1 MQLHTHTHT
10 HSYNNFISFPWK
22 NIWSSEK
29 KLDQTRPAKS
39 ADRKKGREH
48 FWAGGNLMSFKFKL
62 RLMFIMKTQ
71 SDNANYNDYNND
83 KIMKS
88 C

>member
-1 MQLHTHTHT
+1 
-10 HSYNNFISFPWK
+10 
-22 NIWSSEK
+22 
-29 KLDQTRPAKS
+29 
-39 ADRKKGREH
+39 
-48 FWAGGNLMSFKFKL
+48 MSFKFKL

-88 C
+88 CWGGISFDKVARQEKFLNRYEYFAVLKNNISTAVGKIDKRW